1 MADGCDGL
9 CRVDIPVTAAGL
21 PLSRGDQAQ
30 AGVVGWLQARRVV
43 A

>member
-1 MADGCDGL
+1 MADDYDGP
-9 CRVDIPVTAAGL
+9 CGVDGPVTAAGL
-21 PLSRGDQAQ
+21 PLSRGDQGQ